1 MKIRRRILAGFA
13 IVAAVAIAAGF
24 FFVRSTR
31 VKVIEIEPTES
42 TAYRFTFHIPNMT
55 VLAPMR
61 RFPFGIRSSA
71 YVQDTYLYI
80 FADGQ
85 RSSPRGAEVYSNAKA
100 TDRRLDLQVQK
111 PLADAPDWRFEVHRR
126 ITEFYYLPGAT
137 ISFGPREEIWRSQV
151 FTNEFRPPDV
161 HSLTQPNPF
170 E

>member
-1 MKIRRRILAGFA
+1 MKIRRRILAGFV
-13 IVAAVAIAAGF
+13 ILGVTAVVAGF
-24 FFVRSTR
+24 FFLQSW
-31 VKVIEIEPTES
+31 VKVMEIEPIET
-42 TAYRFTFHIPNMT
+42 TAYRFTFEIPNMA

-71 YVQDTYLYI
+71 YVQDTYLYV

-85 RSSPRGAEVYSNAKA
+85 RISPRGAEVYSNAKP

-111 PLADAPDWRFEVHRR
+111 PLAGAANWRFEVHRR

-137 ISFGPREEIWRSQV
+137 VSLGPREEIWRSQV
-151 FTNEFRPPDV
+151 FTNEFRPADV
-161 HSLTQPNPF
+161 NALTEPNPF

>member
-1 MKIRRRILAGFA
+1 MKIRRRILAGFV
-13 IVAAVAIAAGF
+13 ILGIIAVAAGF
-24 FFVRSTR
+24 FFLRTWE
-31 VKVIEIEPTES
+31 KVIEIEPTEW
-42 TAYRFTFHIPNMT
+42 TEHRFTFHIPNMT

-71 YVQDTYLYI
+71 YVQDTYLYV

-85 RSSPRGAEVYSNAKA
+85 RISPRGAEVYSNAKA

-111 PLADAPDWRFEVHRR
+111 PLAGAANWRFEVHRR
-126 ITEFYYLPGAT
+126 ITEFYYLPGA
-137 ISFGPREEIWRSQV
+137 IVSLGPREEIWRSQV

-161 HSLTQPNPF
+161 HSLTDPNPF